1 MLFSFDP
8 GDLRRKRGVDV
19 DVVLR
24 ARLSLGVPKR
34 LYTLKPERDG
44 VIAVLGEYG
53 PSKLNSARIT

>member
-8 GDLRRKRGVDV
+8 GDLGRTRGVDV
-19 DVVLR
+19 GVMLR

-44 VIAVLGEYG
+44 VIVVLGEYG

>member
-8 GDLRRKRGVDV
+8 GDLGRTRGVDV
-19 DVVLR
+19 GVMLR

-44 VIAVLGEYG
+44 VIVVLGEYG
-53 PSKLNSARIT
+53 PSKLSSAQIT